1 MKTLSH
7 TGIYTIGTIL
17 RNAVSIVMLPI
28 YTRYLT
34 PEDYGVLELLSM
46 VTDFVG
52 IILCN
57 RIGDAIFRYYSEAE
71 NIKDKNTVISTS
83 YFLALSLNTL
93 GFIIIFLLSDQIAS
107 HIIGDIETSR
117 LLVLF
122 AITFIL
128 EAVIIIPLIY
138 IRAEQKPWLFLAAS
152 ILKLTLQV
160 CLNVYFVII
169 LDMHIEGVI
178 YSAIISSTIMGII
191 LSCYLFYRIEMNISF
206 TIVRNIIIFSLPLIV
221 STLGAFYLTFG
232 DRYFLRIYNDL
243 TEVGI
248 YTLGYKFGF
257 LLTMIA
263 WEPFSRV
270 WDIEKYNI
278 HKLSN
283 AKEEYKKTFLFYN
296 LYLIVI
302 ALAIALFVEDLLR
315 VMSDYRFWPAH
326 EIVPIILV
334 AYIVWI
340 WSKFC
345 DLGILL
351 SKNTKQFA
359 YAELLAVVA
368 ITVGYTL
375 LIPLYG
381 RMGAAYATLFGF
393 IARFLWIYIS
403 AKKLYDMQLPWLKI
417 SYIVITALF
426 IYSLSILSPENIM
439 PSVLYRG
446 TLLILFLGIVII
458 LPVYTKLEKKEFMKQ
473 IISLFN
479 TKKDIKNNI

>member
-7 TGIYTIGTIL
+7 TGIYTLGTIL

-71 NIKDKNTVISTS
+71 NVKDKNTVISTS
-83 YFLALSLNTL
+83 YFLAASLNTL
-93 GFIIIFLLSDQIAS
+93 GFIIIFLLSDQIAFY
-107 HIIGDIETSR
+107 IIGDIETSR
-117 LLVLF
+117 LLILF

-138 IRAEQKPWLFLAAS
+138 IRAEQMPWLFLAAS

-160 CLNVYFVII
+160 SLNVYFVII
-169 LDMHIEGVI
+169 LDMRVEGVI

-191 LSCYLFYRIEMNISF
+191 LSFYLFYRINMNISY
-206 TIVRNIIIFSLPLIV
+206 TIVRNIIVFSLPLVV
-221 STLGAFYLTFG
+221 STLGSFYLTFG

-257 LLTMIA
+257 ILTMIA

-278 HKLSN
+278 YKLSN
-283 AKEEYKKTFLFYN
+283 ATEEYQKTFLFYN

-315 VMSDYRFWPAH
+315 IMSDYQFWPAH

-334 AYIVWI
+334 AYTVWV
-340 WSKFC
+340 WTKFC
-345 DLGILL
+345 DLGILIK
-351 SKNTKQFA
+351 KNTKQFA
-359 YAELLAVVA
+359 YAELLAVVV
-368 ITVGYTL
+368 ITVGYTA

-393 IARFLWIYIS
+393 IARFFWVYIS
-403 AKKLYDMQLPWLKI
+403 AKKSYDMKLPWLKI
-417 SYIVITALF
+417 SYIVIAAFF
-426 IYSLSILSPENIM
+426 IYSLSVLSPENII
-439 PSVLYRG
+439 PSIIYRG
-446 TLLILFLGIVII
+446 VLLILFLGIII
-458 LPVYTKLEKKEFMKQ
+458 SLPLYTKLEKKEFLKQ
-473 IISLFN
+473 TISV
-479 TKKDIKNNI
+479 ISSMRKNEK

>member
-1 MKTLSH
+1 
-7 TGIYTIGTIL
+7 
-17 RNAVSIVMLPI
+17 
-28 YTRYLT
+28 
-34 PEDYGVLELLSM
+34 
-46 VTDFVG
+46 
-52 IILCN
+52 
-57 RIGDAIFRYYSEAE
+57 
-71 NIKDKNTVISTS
+71 
-83 YFLALSLNTL
+83 
-93 GFIIIFLLSDQIAS
+93 
-107 HIIGDIETSR
+107 
-117 LLVLF
+117 LF
-122 AITFIL
+122 
-128 EAVIIIPLIY
+128 
-138 IRAEQKPWLFLAAS
+138 
-152 ILKLTLQV
+152 
-160 CLNVYFVII
+160 
-169 LDMHIEGVI
+169 
-178 YSAIISSTIMGII
+178 
-191 LSCYLFYRIEMNISF
+191 
-206 TIVRNIIIFSLPLIV
+206 FSLPLVI
-221 STLGAFYLTFG
+221 STLGSFYLTFG
-232 DRYFLRIYNDL
+232 DRYFLKLYGDL

-263 WEPFSRV
+263 WAPFSMV

-283 AKEEYKKTFLFYN
+283 AKESYQKTFLFYN

-315 VMSDYRFWPAH
+315 VMSDYQFWPAH

-334 AYIVWI
+334 AYIIWVWT
-340 WSKFC
+340 KFC

-351 SKNTKQFA
+351 NKNTKQFA

-393 IARFLWIYIS
+393 IVRFLWVYIS
-403 AKKLYDMQLPWLKI
+403 AKKLYNMELPWLKI

-446 TLLILFLGIVII
+446 VLLILFLGIII
-458 LPVYTKLEKKEFMKQ
+458 MLPVYTKLEKKEFMKQ
-473 IISLFN
+473 TISLFN